1 MNLRQLE
8 AFRAVMLTGS
18 VTHAAQSMHL
28 SQPAVSKLIAD
39 LEYAIGFKLFVRTK
53 GSALTVTPEAGYFFH
68 EVERSF
74 IGVDA
79 LKKTASDI
87 RNLSTGNLHIAS
99 LPALSFNFLP
109 EVIRAF
115 REDHPGVSI
124 HLDTHSSSTV
134 RQLVANQQFDVG
146 LATRTHEM
154 PGVSASTFLRSVGA
168 CILPPGH
175 RLSGREYIEPADLAG
190 EPFVSLMH
198 GDKTRR
204 RVDRIFED
212 AGVERDLVVETQ
224 YAITHCNLVARGVGC
239 SIVNPATAIDF
250 VALGLVV
257 VPFRPRIEFEYMLYT
272 PSLRPLSQTALRFI
286 EIMTQVRDAL
296 ITDGTFGEQPVA
308 QNTTIAVGAPIAAGH
323 D

>member
-8 AFRAVMLTGS
+8 AFRAVMLAGS
-18 VTHAAQSMHL
+18 VTQAAQSMHL

-39 LEYAIGFKLFVRTK
+39 LEYAIGFKLFVRSK

-74 IGVDA
+74 IGIDA

-99 LPALSFNFLP
+99 LPALSFSFLP
-109 EVIRAF
+109 QVIRAF
-115 REDHPGVSI
+115 QKDHPGVSI

-134 RQLVANQQFDVG
+134 RQLIENQQFDVG
-146 LATRTHEM
+146 LATRGHDI
-154 PGVSASTFLRSVGA
+154 PGVSTSRFLRSVGA
-168 CILPPGH
+168 CILSPGH
-175 RLSGREYIEPADLAG
+175 RLAGRAHIEPTDLAG
-190 EPFVSLMH
+190 EPFISLMH

-204 RVDRIFED
+204 RIDRIFED

-224 YAITHCNLVARGVGC
+224 YAITHCNLVAQGVGC
-239 SIVNPATAIDF
+239 SIINPATAIDF
-250 VALGLVV
+250 VAQGLVV
-257 VPFRPRIEFEYMLYT
+257 LPFLPRIEFEYLFYT
-272 PSLRPLSQTALRFI
+272 PSLRPLSQAALSFI
-286 EIMTQVRDAL
+286 EIMMRIRDEKIA
-296 ITDGTFGEQPVA
+296 DGAFGEPA
-308 QNTTIAVGAPIAAGH
+308 INTPTRPAHTKRAAIAR